1 MSTDSKRARGGRFTS
16 AAIRPHSLLSFL
28 SKRTPARATM
38 KLLRAS
44 ALGVLLL
51 LAAIIPSP
59 LRAQSTDAPNTRT
72 IDGVAVTEVTCAPDV
87 YDCDNG
93 EFIAYLEDDA
103 PETAQCAPYNNH
115 FVNPDT
121 LKWVVGCAAVVAMLM
136 ARAFYADE

>member
-1 MSTDSKRARGGRFTS
+1 
-16 AAIRPHSLLSFL
+16 
-28 SKRTPARATM
+28 M

-136 ARAFYADE
+136 ALILYFFALAGLWMKVKFFWVEGTDDDGGQRASNVA